1 MVNPSES
8 LGRGPG
14 LIVNPRN
21 NHALDVQI
29 SSRGFRGGANVGVRG
44 VRDCSDGIPAAGPDG
59 QGQLSHF
66 RFASASRVEVLRG
79 PFSALF
85 GSSSGGLIS
94 TQPRRTSA
102 QARKG
107 SENITNSTRAG
118 VVTPGIKAALES
130 VDAGVAAASNALATQ
145 KRFEPA
151 KAVTRARDVYRDFVV
166 RFASIDD
173 VAGAREALR
182 QLLGGEIRIV
192 SEDGVPYAEKTNA
205 GPAGVCQLAVVA
217 GARFDRLF

>member
-21 NHALDVQI
+21 THALDVQI

-44 VRDCSDGIPAAGPDG
+44 VRDYSDGIPAAGPDG
-59 QGQLSHF
+59 QGQLPHF

-79 PFSALF
+79 LISALF

-107 SENITNSTRAG
+107 SENITNATRAG
-118 VVTPGIKAALES
+118 VVTPG
-130 VDAGVAAASNALATQ
+130 AGPRWNL
-145 KRFEPA
+145 
-151 KAVTRARDVYRDFVV
+151 
-166 RFASIDD
+166 
-173 VAGAREALR
+173 LR
-182 QLLGGEIRIV
+182 QAWPHQQCTGCTIAI
-192 SEDGVPYAEKTNA
+192 
-205 GPAGVCQLAVVA
+205 
-217 GARFDRLF
+217 